1 MNTTPKSALSKHREI
16 EQTLR
21 QEISSGQWKPGHRLP
36 GEHELAARFDVAYM
50 TMRQAVSHMVEA
62 GLLRRLRGKGTF
74 VVDQD
79 QPHSAAA
86 TGHPLAL
93 VFPSDR
99 LRVDPYYFPE
109 LLDGFQ
115 QMMKQRDLSFLL
127 YNYDQAEAPGALPAG
142 SLVACL
148 LLEESHLHLVGR
160 LRDSGHG
167 VLAVNHYRGQRSIP
181 CVRIDDAQGIVQA
194 VGHLVSLGHEK
205 IGFLRG
211 DPGNLDAADR
221 RRGFRLAV
229 RRYGLRFVIEG
240 GNGFTEAAGYAA
252 AQEMLA
258 SAAPPTALVC
268 ASDISAVG
276 AMKAARERGLS
287 IPRDL
292 SIVGFGDFSV
302 ADFIMPPLTTVRQ
315 SRIALGREAA
325 EMLIRLADN
334 EALEDSI
341 LSADLVVRESTAAR
355 EPITAVFC

>member
-1 MNTTPKSALSKHREI
+1 MKTTPKTAISKYREI

-21 QEISSGQWKPGHRLP
+21 QEIGSGQWKPGDRLP

-50 TMRQAVSHMVEA
+50 TVRQAVSHMVEA

-79 QPHSAAA
+79 SSQAVPTTSQ
-86 TGHPLAL
+86 PLAL

-115 QMMKQRDLSFLL
+115 QMMKQRDLSFSLF
-127 YNYDQAEAPGALPAG
+127 NYDQAEVPGALPTG

-160 LRDSGHG
+160 LRDGGHR
-167 VLAVNHYRGQRSIP
+167 VLAVNHYRGRRSIP
-181 CVRIDDAQGIVQA
+181 CVRIDDAEGIVQA
-194 VGHLVSLGHEK
+194 VGHLVSLGHER
-205 IGFLRG
+205 IGFVRG
-211 DPGNLDAADR
+211 DTGNLDAADR

-229 RRYGLRFVIEG
+229 RRYGLRFVVEG
-240 GNGFTEAAGYAA
+240 GDGFTEASGYAA

-258 SAAPPTALVC
+258 SASPPTALVC

-276 AMKAARERGLS
+276 AMKAARENGLS

-334 EALEDSI
+334 ETMEDSI
-341 LSADLVVRESTAAR
+341 LSADLVVRASTAPR
-355 EPITAVFC
+355 GPVTASS

>member
-1 MNTTPKSALSKHREI
+1 MKTTPKTARSKHREI
-16 EQTLR
+16 EQILR
-21 QEISSGQWKPGHRLP
+21 QEIVSGQWKPGDRLP

-50 TMRQAVSHMVEA
+50 TVRQAVSHMVEA

-74 VVDQD
+74 VIEQD
-79 QPHSAAA
+79 QPHSATM
-86 TGHPLAL
+86 TGQPLAL
-93 VFPSDR
+93 VFPADR

-115 QMMKQRDLSFLL
+115 QRMKERDLSFSL
-127 YNYDQAEAPGALPAG
+127 YNYDQAEAPGALAAG

-148 LLEESHLHLVGR
+148 LLEEPHLHLVER
-160 LRDSGHG
+160 LRDGGHR
-167 VLAVNHYRGQRSIP
+167 VLAVNHYRGHRSIP

-194 VGHLVSLGHEK
+194 VGHLAALGHEK
-205 IGFLRG
+205 IGFVRG

-229 RRYGLRFVIEG
+229 RHYGLRFVTEG
-240 GNGFTEAAGYAA
+240 GGGFTEASGYAA

-258 SAAPPTALVC
+258 SASRPTALIC

-276 AMKAARERGLS
+276 AMKAAREKGLS

-292 SIVGFGDFSV
+292 SIIGFGDFSV
-302 ADFIMPPLTTVRQ
+302 ADYIMPSLTTVRQ

-325 EMLIRLADN
+325 DMLIRLADN
-334 EALEDSI
+334 ETIADSI
-341 LSADLVVRESTAAR
+341 LSADLVVRESTAPR
-355 EPITAVFC
+355 GPVTASS